1 MTTLAAHH
9 ALSASLHD
17 STPFL
22 VHTDSTDLPLD
33 SPLSECIVTPLH
45 SQSSSP
51 VIRSSTYQC
60 NCSRRW
66 GHDDTARFFK
76 ECDPFVVADNDEDQE
91 GKGPEAKQAPSSP
104 PPTSFQYIATDIQK
118 VISSPT
124 PPNTVVGSPDPSLTA
139 TITNT
144 NSAQSSRS
152 TSSSQPSQRLM
163 GTLSSLP
170 LPFCASKPSH
180 RPHLHISTNNE
191 KAFSRSS
198 LLTSPV
204 TFSRPALPFGVSA
217 YYLAKPELAKRRR
230 FGDSKQDVALSAVLL
245 NRESKT
251 YTAPIKF
258 KIEAQLDGSLLERDL
273 KDVPSKRRNVSLSA
287 YEYKQSV
294 KDQGIPGNGTI
305 MRRNKAFVGK
315 KRVQFTTDGFF
326 ELNASSVTS
335 SQPCNLSTSSSQC
348 TLNDYNDDPQYV
360 LERQTAHQPQARQAK
375 DESEDDVSIVSD
387 RSVTAFLTVLH
398 QIEVDMVKQL
408 GQGLIPS
415 WLLGWMCWVKNVS
428 QSQSQPQAQSQS
440 QSRCYDKVNFEE
452 EEEVFSME
460 CFSSFEDECLSPGL
474 ELRVA

>member
-1 MTTLAAHH
+1 MSDARLARCSSNKISQTKASHDYISSPISQPLALLPSYNHTIMTTLAAHH
-9 ALSASLHD
+9 ALSTSLHD

-22 VHTDSTDLPLD
+22 VHTDSTDPPLD

-170 LPFCASKPSH
+170 LPFCSSKPSH

-294 KDQGIPGNGTI
+294 KGQVSCISVSGIFYIMANILIGNSWQWYYHE
-305 MRRNKAFVGK
+305 K
-315 KRVQFTTDGFF
+315 KQSFCRQ
-326 ELNASSVTS
+326 EASTV
-335 SQPCNLSTSSSQC
+335 
-348 TLNDYNDDPQYV
+348 YN
-360 LERQTAHQPQARQAK
+360 R
-375 DESEDDVSIVSD
+375 
-387 RSVTAFLTVLH
+387 
-398 QIEVDMVKQL
+398 
-408 GQGLIPS
+408 
-415 WLLGWMCWVKNVS
+415 WL
-428 QSQSQPQAQSQS
+428 
-440 QSRCYDKVNFEE
+440 F
-452 EEEVFSME
+452 
-460 CFSSFEDECLSPGL
+460 
-474 ELRVA
+474 